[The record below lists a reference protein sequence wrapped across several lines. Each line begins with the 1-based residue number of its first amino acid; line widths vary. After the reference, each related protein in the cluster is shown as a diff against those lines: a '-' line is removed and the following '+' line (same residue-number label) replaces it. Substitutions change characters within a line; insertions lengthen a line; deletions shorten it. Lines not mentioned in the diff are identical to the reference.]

1 MKSTKVGIVWCAL
14 ILSVMGCVHTPRE
27 TDSPPPL
34 PDVKAVQEDTFSG
47 HDRIVA
53 NGVDE
58 YIATYH
64 DAGWLRALG
73 DARVIG
79 ASNPSADQSTKS
91 IGNGQ
96 SVFYYP
102 LRVKD
107 VFCYYYLRHQGGRS
121 VGHWKSNATWDER
134 DDLIAVVVAEINQGR
149 TAK

>member
-1 MKSTKVGIVWCAL
+1 
-14 ILSVMGCVHTPRE
+14 MGCVHTPRE

-34 PDVKAVQEDTFSG
+34 PDVKAVQEETFSG
-47 HDRIVA
+47 HDLIVA

-79 ASNPSADQSTKS
+79 ASNTSADRSKS
-91 IGNGQ
+91 IEKSQ

-107 VFCYYYLRHQGGRS
+107 VFCFYYLRQQRGRS
-121 VGHWKSNATWDER
+121 AGKWKSNATWD
-134 DDLIAVVVAEINQGR
+134 
-149 TAK
+149 